1 MFFNVNIM
9 IETSQLQTLVAVAK
23 AKSFS
28 KAAEVL
34 GVTQSAISQSIKNLE
49 SKLGIKIFKRSGK
62 AVILTAEGEK
72 LFEVGAQFLDDLSE
86 TLEELQSDKNQMQGK
101 VRIGTLTGI
110 GKTWLAKEVVWYAK
124 DNPHLKLT
132 VTMGNQDELIHDFE
146 TNKLD
151 ILVLPEEELP
161 SVGEKIFFLEEKSTI
176 VAPLHMMDELNSKKL
191 TLDKLQSLPL
201 VLFESDDVLFLK
213 WCRAKFRN
221 TPKKM
226 NVRFCVNSHGHML
239 QAVSEGLGLAVV
251 PNHVLNRSYFKD
263 KVATF
268 GPEYEVPTG
277 KLYIAYHKEAED
289 LVRIKNTINRF
300 IENRETFKI

>member
-1 MFFNVNIM
+1 M
-9 IETSQLQTLVAVAK
+9 IETSQLQTLVAVAR
-23 AKSFS
+23 ARSFS

-72 LFEVGAQFLDDLSE
+72 LYDVGAQFLDELVE

-124 DNPHLKLT
+124 ENPHLKMT
-132 VTMGNQDELIHDFE
+132 VSMGNQDELIHDFE

-161 SVGEKIFFLEEKSTI
+161 TVGEKVFFLEEKSTI
-176 VAPLHMMDELNSKKL
+176 VAPLNMKSELDGTEL
-191 TLDKLQSLPL
+191 TLEKLETLPL

-213 WCRAKFRN
+213 WCRTKFGAV
-221 TPKKM
+221 PKKL
-226 NVRFCVNSHGHML
+226 NIRFCVNSHGHML
-239 QAVSEGLGLAVV
+239 QAVSEGLGVAVV

-263 KVATF
+263 KVANF
-268 GPEYEVPTG
+268 GDKYDVPTG
-277 KLYIAYHKEAED
+277 RLYIAYHKESED

-300 IENRETFKI
+300 ISNRDTFTI